1 MQSVDLGLS
10 STLCADLC
18 FLPRS
23 NTDLTSWLI
32 LSRFRRARLAA
43 LHFILASAFAR
54 IQLTENPTP
63 WAQAILV
70 RTATSVASRTRGF
83 LLLWPVAAERRLPT
97 HFEPNF
103 SGGVWPYFTWSST
116 QKKILTFCPFISGRL
131 FYLFFAFLILNYR
144 FNTQRIFI
152 CLLSPLP
159 LCCCHY
165 RYNRTIGLLRVLLSC
180 LFFQNSV
187 KLSTSFFILF
197 FHWYH

>member
-1 MQSVDLGLS
+1 MRLPGFS
-10 STLCADLC
+10 SLKTRPPELRRYSCVVLRVLPAAPAAFCC
-18 FLPRS
+18 FGQLPR
-23 NTDLTSWLI
+23 NAVCLRI
-32 LSRFRRARLAA
+32 LSPIFPAA
-43 LHFILASAFAR
+43 YGRTSHDR
-54 IQLTENPTP
+54 QL
-63 WAQAILV
+63 
-70 RTATSVASRTRGF
+70 R
-83 LLLWPVAAERRLPT
+83 
-97 HFEPNF
+97 
-103 SGGVWPYFTWSST
+103 
-116 QKKILTFCPFISGRL
+116 KKILTFCSFRSGRL

-197 FHWYH
+197 FIDIINHV